1 MASPRGVTLIIGQD
15 GQSNHTL
22 IERISAPWKLQY
34 THHGAF
40 GAMRSTSHYVKIFSV
55 YKSCM
60 LVLAVGALT
69 TAHLD
74 YLRRLAQDIPTV
86 HIVAVA
92 GGVTNCLAS
101 DCALIDQV
109 YVSKHLLL
117 SFCMVLKIQSCLF
130 PEWPVRRFI
139 DALETLVADEYIQ
152 RDPSP
157 TLSPALS
164 CLPAPFTHPQLD
176 CTLLHKRQT
185 AFAAQHGYQCVMD
198 HVADFFKLFNT
209 RVQLTLSP
217 TLMRTIMVKLG
228 KTYALGEYHYDA
240 IRVHMP
246 HMVFTVASDRD
257 AYEWF
262 VRQGVNPEAILFLE
276 LLMDE

>member
-1 MASPRGVTLIIGQD
+1 MASPRDITLIIGQD
-15 GQSNHTL
+15 DQSIHSL
-22 IERISAPWKLQY
+22 IERISAPWHVDFK
-34 THHGAF
+34 HPSCF
-40 GAMRSTSHYVKIFSV
+40 GDMKDTSVLVNVLREFTDPL
-55 YKSCM
+55 
-60 LVLAVGALT
+60 LVLTAPMIT
-69 TAHLD
+69 NAHLD
-74 YLRRLAQDIPTV
+74 YMQRISRDVPQG

-130 PEWPVRRFI
+130 SQWPVRRFI

-157 TLSPALS
+157 SSPALS
-164 CLPAPFTHPQLD
+164 YLPAPFTHPQLD
-176 CTLLHKRQT
+176 STLVHKRQT

-276 LLMDE
+276 LLVDE